1 MAGAKITFSF
11 DLEQFKNNAE
21 QLAHAMN
28 RDLVPVL
35 KEMTASFINVAAQR
49 TPPDIGKR
57 RISRKYY
64 QREIIDLKGK
74 TDLSDIDRI
83 QLSQGRRWKVLFDR
97 KGSKLRRQHG
107 MGVYFKS
114 KAEAERARKVYNRG
128 IARAMWR
135 KEC

>member
-11 DLEQFKNNAE
+11 DVEQFKNNAE
-21 QLAHAMN
+21 QLAQAMN
-28 RDLVPVL
+28 RDLEPVL

-49 TPPDIGKR
+49 TPPDIGER

-64 QREIIDLKGK
+64 QREIIDLKRK
-74 TDLSDIDRI
+74 TNLSEIDKV
-83 QLSQGRRWKVLFDR
+83 QLKAGRRWKVLFDK

-107 MGVYFKS
+107 LGVYFKS

-135 KEC
+135 KKC